1 MIDRRTFMSLLAT
14 AAVAPRSSFA
24 QGTAGK
30 AALYSSVGPVLT
42 HYDVDVEAAALT
54 KRASVTLPANV
65 QYAWPHA
72 SRRYLYVA
80 SSSSAPGTGP
90 AGTEHHVSAFRID
103 PASGALTPH
112 GNPIQL
118 PTRPIH
124 ITTDVPSRHVL
135 VAFNNPSA
143 LRVYRIDGDATL
155 GEEVQ
160 QRGPIDAGIYG
171 HQVRVTA
178 NTGWRSSSRAATI
191 PPAASPRTRAR

>member
-24 QGTAGK
+24 QGTPGK

-90 AGTEHHVSAFRID
+90 AGPGAHRRRVPNH
-103 PASGALTPH
+103 PASGAP
-112 GNPIQL
+112 
-118 PTRPIH
+118 
-124 ITTDVPSRHVL
+124 
-135 VAFNNPSA
+135 
-143 LRVYRIDGDATL
+143 
-155 GEEVQ
+155 
-160 QRGPIDAGIYG
+160 
-171 HQVRVTA
+171 
-178 NTGWRSSSRAATI
+178 
-191 PPAASPRTRAR
+191 

>member
-14 AAVAPRSSFA
+14 AAAAPRSSFA
-24 QGTAGK
+24 QGTSGR

-72 SRRYLYVA
+72 SGRYLYVA

-103 PASGALTPH
+103 PASGDLTPH
-112 GNPIQL
+112 GKPIRV
-118 PTRPIH
+118 PTRPIP
-124 ITTDVPSRHVL
+124 ITTAIPSRPVL
-135 VAFNNPSA
+135 VAFNNSRP
-143 LRVYRIDGDATL
+143 LRVYR
-155 GEEVQ
+155 
-160 QRGPIDAGIYG
+160 
-171 HQVRVTA
+171 
-178 NTGWRSSSRAATI
+178 
-191 PPAASPRTRAR
+191 